1 MKVKLKKKIWE
12 FVNDVNDFLTKSD
25 NSFWLLEEYIT
36 KF

>member
-1 MKVKLKKKIWE
+1 MKVKHKQIWE

-25 NSFWLLEEYIT
+25 NGFWILEEYIT